1 MPSVTVCFRY
11 WLPLLA
17 LLLLGSCQRASYSFQ
32 ATSSVL
38 SSSLVVASA
47 LGAPEPAA
55 MAGMSVP
62 APRQS
67 ASQLRFQHK
76 RAAQRL
82 PKALTRRVQLL
93 PMLVK
98 QVTALPRVTSHLA
111 AKQEPTPG
119 DSPTHWRTKGI
130 ALLLAFFLGGIGAH
144 LFYLGYYGRAI
155 AYLAATVVGLV
166 FLAIALVMAVAS
178 IYGGGAGFIAIA
190 TISTIITAVVSVL
203 ALVDLVRIAIGDLK
217 PKNGEYFPGFFQTH
231 KKQ

>member
-1 MPSVTVCFRY
+1 MPFVTVCARY

-17 LLLLGSCQRASYSFQ
+17 FLALGACQRASYSFQ

-38 SSSLVVASA
+38 SPSLVVAPA
-47 LGAPEPAA
+47 LGIPEPA

-62 APRQS
+62 AR
-67 ASQLRFQHK
+67 QLRLQHK

-82 PKALTRRVQLL
+82 PKTLTRRVQLL
-93 PMLVK
+93 PMIVK
-98 QVTALPRVTSHLA
+98 QAIALPRVTSYVA
-111 AKQEPTPG
+111 AKQDPTPG
-119 DSPTHWRTKGI
+119 ASPARWRTKGI

-166 FLAIALVMAVAS
+166 FLAIALVMAIAS
-178 IYGGGAGFIAIA
+178 IYGGGAGLVAMA
-190 TISTIITAVVSVL
+190 TISTLITVVVSVL